1 MTGAACLPGLAAVA
15 LLGAL
20 LPAVAEVLAR
30 ALVTTQVPAQDGCAT
45 AFLTVCVHAL
55 TTGETTAGGLPHGD
69 LAIELGLLSEA
80 LIAGL

>member
-15 LLGAL
+15 LL

-30 ALVTTQVPAQDGCAT
+30 VWALVTTPVPTQDGCAT

-55 TTGETTAGGLPHGD
+55 TTGEMTARGLPRGD
-69 LAIELGLLSEA
+69 RAIELGLLPEA